1 MKTRRKCILVVDD
14 DPPIQRILRRN
25 LMMSGY
31 DVLIAEDGK
40 EAVEI
45 VRMHQPDLILLDLW
59 LPGEIDGLGVCRRVR
74 QWTQTPIIILS
85 ARKEEK
91 QKVEA
96 LDLGADDYLT
106 KPFSNDELQA
116 RVRACLRRAAGTAEP
131 GNQQQPDILQ
141 TEDGYLSM
149 NTARRQV
156 LVGSHEVKL
165 TPTEFEL
172 LRQLMLHAG
181 KVLTH
186 RVLLRSVWGPE
197 YGEEADYLRVY
208 VRQLR
213 VKVEETPSDP
223 RYIITEPGVGYVFQ
237 AQVRTLQ
244 QTGMPWNERPEI
256 VPGEQGT
263 GNVPGGAAAFT
274 NSLSNDTHVILS
286 EVKNLGSLPERE
298 IG

>member
-1 MKTRRKCILVVDD
+1 MKSKGKCILVVDD
-14 DPPIQRILRRN
+14 EPPIQRILRRN
-25 LMMSGY
+25 LSMNGY
-31 DVLIAEDGK
+31 DVLIAEDGR
-40 EAVEI
+40 EAVEM

-59 LPGEIDGLGVCRRVR
+59 LPGEIDGLSVCRRVR

-116 RVRACLRRAAGTAEP
+116 RVRACLRRAAGTMETE
-131 GNQQQPDILQ
+131 NLQQPEILQ

-149 NTARRQV
+149 NIVRRQV
-156 LVGSHEVKL
+156 RVDNQDVKL

-186 RVLLRSVWGPE
+186 RSLLRAVWGPE

-213 VKVEETPSDP
+213 LKVEQKPSQP
-223 RYIITEPGVGYVFQ
+223 CYILTEPGVGYVFQ
-237 AQVRTLQ
+237 AQTRILQNTGAQWSEAGGTYFNPSPSDSSEEVSTLVSTSLLETE
-244 QTGMPWNERPEI
+244 TG
-256 VPGEQGT
+256 
-263 GNVPGGAAAFT
+263 
-274 NSLSNDTHVILS
+274 
-286 EVKNLGSLPERE
+286 
-298 IG
+298 